1 MLSGLFTNVV
11 KSDDEIAALLAHELG
26 HVLANHDREGT
37 CRLHRLMVTCVV
49 VPLYHI
55 NYLAGKIGLGV
66 PVGLL
71 SLIPLAPLASVIMY
85 SKRNQ
90 EKEADYI
97 AMNLVTDAGFDPSA
111 AVSLCKKIQ
120 YLQDRALS
128 ASSNIQQVPL
138 WLSTHPD
145 VS

>member
-1 MLSGLFTNVV
+1 MCTATHSTQ
-11 KSDDEIAALLAHELG
+11 SDDEIAALLAHELG
-26 HVLANHDREGT
+26 HVLANHDRERT
-37 CRLHRLMVTCVV
+37 CRLHRLIGTCIV

-66 PVGLL
+66 PMGLL

-85 SKRNQ
+85 SIRNQ
-90 EKEADYI
+90 EKEADFI

-111 AVSLCKKIQ
+111 AVSLFKKIQ

-128 ASSNIQQVPL
+128 ASSNM
-138 WLSTHPD
+138 
-145 VS
+145 

>member
-1 MLSGLFTNVV
+1 MLSGLITRVV
-11 KSDDEIAALLAHELG
+11 ESDDEIAALLAHELG

-37 CRLHRLMVTCVV
+37 CRLHRLIGTCIV

-71 SLIPLAPLASVIMY
+71 SLIPLAPLAAVTMY

-97 AMNLVTDAGFDPSA
+97 ALNLVTDAGFDPSA
-111 AVSLCKKIQ
+111 AVSLFKKIK
-120 YLQDRALS
+120 YLQDRAPS
-128 ASSNIQQVPL
+128 ASSDVVQVPL